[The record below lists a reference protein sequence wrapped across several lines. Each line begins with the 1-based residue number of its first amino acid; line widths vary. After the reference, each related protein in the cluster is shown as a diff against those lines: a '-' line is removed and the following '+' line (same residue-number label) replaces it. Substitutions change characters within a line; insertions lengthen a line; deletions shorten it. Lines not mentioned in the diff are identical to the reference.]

1 MPSRY
6 LSVAAIFLEVKIL
19 GFGSSIEDFFQELLS
34 GCLQKSLSGAY
45 DVITDSVGLLE
56 GKVAETPQQFGGG
69 AVYTALKAISDAA
82 ILPVG
87 VGIMAIIICYDLI
100 SACIDNNN
108 MKEFDTSVFFKFIIK
123 AFVAI
128 YLLNNVFT
136 LCSDVFKLGSSIAG
150 IAFNALFKNANG
162 NSFIGTATGGSLI
175 NSSTGDLLKSEEFK
189 NILSELDISDLFLS
203 CFLSLIVYIVS
214 LAVMIIVL
222 VVVSGRMI
230 EILIYFCAAPI
241 PFGTLTNKEWSNV
254 GFSYIKNIFA
264 LALQG
269 FFIVITLAIYVVL
282 FNANVT
288 NISTNYSSMTS
299 ALFNWICYS
308 VVCCFMLLKTGSISK
323 SILGAH

>member
-1 MPSRY
+1 M
-6 LSVAAIFLEVKIL
+6 
-19 GFGSSIEDFFQELLS
+19 GFGSSIEDFFQDLLS
-34 GCLQKSLSGAY
+34 GVLQKSLSGAY

-56 GKVAETPQQFGGG
+56 GKISETPDQFGGG
-69 AVYTALKAISDAA
+69 GVFTALKAISDAA
-82 ILPVG
+82 ILPIG
-87 VGIMAIIICYDLI
+87 IGIMAIIICYDLI
-100 SACIDNNN
+100 TACIDNNN
-108 MKEFDTSVFFKFIIK
+108 MKDFDTAIFFKFIIK

-128 YLLNNVFT
+128 YLLNNVFS
-136 LCSDVFKLGSSIAG
+136 LCGSIFQLGANIAG
-150 IAFNALFKNANG
+150 VAFNALFKNSNG
-162 NSFIGTATGGSLI
+162 NSFITSGTSESLI
-175 NSSTGDLLKSEEFK
+175 NKSTGELLKSDEFK
-189 NILSELDISDLFLS
+189 NILSELDVSDLFLS
-203 CFLSLIVYIVS
+203 CFLSTIVYIIS

-269 FFIVITLAIYVVL
+269 VFIVITLAIYVVL

-288 NISTNYSSMTS
+288 NIAADYKSMTG

>member
-1 MPSRY
+1 M
-6 LSVAAIFLEVKIL
+6 
-19 GFGSSIEDFFQELLS
+19 GFGSSIEDFFQDLLS
-34 GCLQKSLSGAY
+34 GVLQKSLSGAY

-56 GKVAETPQQFGGG
+56 GKISETPDQFGGG
-69 AVYTALKAISDAA
+69 GVFTALKAISDAA
-82 ILPVG
+82 ILPIG
-87 VGIMAIIICYDLI
+87 IGIMAIIICYDLI
-100 SACIDNNN
+100 TACIDSNN
-108 MKEFDTSVFFKFIIK
+108 MKDFDTAIFFKFIIK

-128 YLLNNVFT
+128 YLLNNVFS
-136 LCSDVFKLGSSIAG
+136 LCGSIFQLGANIAG
-150 IAFNALFKNANG
+150 VAFNALFKNSNG
-162 NSFIGTATGGSLI
+162 NSFITSGTSESLI
-175 NSSTGDLLKSEEFK
+175 NKSTGELLKSDEFK
-189 NILSELDISDLFLS
+189 NILSELDVSDLFLS
-203 CFLSLIVYIVS
+203 CFLSTIVYIIS

-269 FFIVITLAIYVVL
+269 VFIVITLAIYVVL

-288 NISTNYSSMTS
+288 NIAADYKSMTG

>member
-1 MPSRY
+1 M
-6 LSVAAIFLEVKIL
+6 
-19 GFGSSIEDFFQELLS
+19 GFGSSIEDFFQDLLS
-34 GCLQKSLSGAY
+34 GVLQKSLSGAY

-56 GKVAETPQQFGGG
+56 GKISETPDQFGGG
-69 AVYTALKAISDAA
+69 GVFTALKAISDAA
-82 ILPVG
+82 ILPIG
-87 VGIMAIIICYDLI
+87 IGIMAIIICYDLI
-100 SACIDNNN
+100 TACIDSNN
-108 MKEFDTSVFFKFIIK
+108 MKDFDTAIFFKFIIK

-128 YLLNNVFT
+128 YLLNNVFS
-136 LCSDVFKLGSSIAG
+136 LCGSIFQLGANVAG
-150 IAFNALFKNANG
+150 VAFNALFKNSNG
-162 NSFIGTATGGSLI
+162 NSFITSGTSESLI
-175 NSSTGDLLKSEEFK
+175 NKSTGELLKSDEFK
-189 NILSELDISDLFLS
+189 NILSELDVSDLFLS
-203 CFLSLIVYIVS
+203 CFLSTIVYIIS

-269 FFIVITLAIYVVL
+269 VFIVITLAIYVVL

-288 NISTNYSSMTS
+288 NIAADYKSMTG

>member
-1 MPSRY
+1 M
-6 LSVAAIFLEVKIL
+6 
-19 GFGSSIEDFFQELLS
+19 GFGSSIEDFFQDLLS
-34 GCLQKSLSGAY
+34 GVLQKSLSGAY

-56 GKVAETPQQFGGG
+56 GKISETPDQFGGG
-69 AVYTALKAISDAA
+69 GVFTALKAISDAA
-82 ILPVG
+82 ILPIG
-87 VGIMAIIICYDLI
+87 IGIMAIIICYDLI
-100 SACIDNNN
+100 TACIDSNN
-108 MKEFDTSVFFKFIIK
+108 MKDFDTAIFFKFIIK

-128 YLLNNVFT
+128 YLLNNVFS
-136 LCSDVFKLGSSIAG
+136 LCGSIFQLGANIAG
-150 IAFNALFKNANG
+150 VAFNALFKNSNG
-162 NSFIGTATGGSLI
+162 NSFITSGTSGSLI
-175 NSSTGDLLKSEEFK
+175 NKSTGELLKSEEFK
-189 NILSELDISDLFLS
+189 NILSELDVSDLFLS
-203 CFLSLIVYIVS
+203 CFLSTIVYIIS

-269 FFIVITLAIYVVL
+269 VFIVITLAIYVVL

-288 NISTNYSSMTS
+288 NIAADYKSMTG

>member
-1 MPSRY
+1 M
-6 LSVAAIFLEVKIL
+6 
-19 GFGSSIEDFFQELLS
+19 GFGSSIEDFFQDLLS
-34 GCLQKSLSGAY
+34 GVLQKSLSGAY

-56 GKVAETPQQFGGG
+56 GKISETPQQFGGG
-69 AVYTALKAISDAA
+69 GVFTALKAISDAA
-82 ILPVG
+82 ILPIG
-87 VGIMAIIICYDLI
+87 IGIMAIIICYDLI
-100 SACIDNNN
+100 TACIDSNN
-108 MKEFDTSVFFKFIIK
+108 MKDFDTAIFFKFIIK

-128 YLLNNVFT
+128 YLLNNVFS
-136 LCSDVFKLGSSIAG
+136 LCGSIFQLGANIAG
-150 IAFNALFKNANG
+150 VAFNALFKNSNG
-162 NSFIGTATGGSLI
+162 NSFVTSGTNGSLI
-175 NSSTGDLLKSEEFK
+175 NTSTGELLKSEEFK
-189 NILSELDISDLFLS
+189 NILSELDVSDLVLS
-203 CFLSLIVYIVS
+203 CFLSTIVYIIS

-269 FFIVITLAIYVVL
+269 VFIVITLAIYVVL

-288 NISTNYSSMTS
+288 NIAADYKSMTG

>member
-1 MPSRY
+1 M
-6 LSVAAIFLEVKIL
+6 
-19 GFGSSIEDFFQELLS
+19 GFGSSIEDFFQDLLS
-34 GCLQKSLSGAY
+34 GVLQKSLSGAY

-56 GKVAETPQQFGGG
+56 GKISETPQQFGGG
-69 AVYTALKAISDAA
+69 GVFTALKAISDAA
-82 ILPVG
+82 ILPIG
-87 VGIMAIIICYDLI
+87 IGIMAIIICYDLI
-100 SACIDNNN
+100 TACIDSNN
-108 MKEFDTSVFFKFIIK
+108 MKDFDTAIFFKFIIK

-128 YLLNNVFT
+128 YLLNNVFS
-136 LCSDVFKLGSSIAG
+136 LCGSIFQLGANIAG
-150 IAFNALFKNANG
+150 VAFNALFKNSNG
-162 NSFIGTATGGSLI
+162 NSFITSGTSESLI
-175 NSSTGDLLKSEEFK
+175 NKSTGELLKSDEFK
-189 NILSELDISDLFLS
+189 NILSELDVSDLFLS
-203 CFLSLIVYIVS
+203 CFLSTIVYIIS

-230 EILIYFCAAPI
+230 EILIYFCAALI

-269 FFIVITLAIYVVL
+269 VFIVITLAIYVVL

-288 NISTNYSSMTS
+288 NIAADYKSMTG

>member
-1 MPSRY
+1 M
-6 LSVAAIFLEVKIL
+6 
-19 GFGSSIEDFFQELLS
+19 GFGSSIEDFFQDLLS
-34 GCLQKSLSGAY
+34 GVLQKSLSGAY

-56 GKVAETPQQFGGG
+56 GKISETPDQFGGG
-69 AVYTALKAISDAA
+69 GVFTALKAISDAA
-82 ILPVG
+82 ILPIG
-87 VGIMAIIICYDLI
+87 IGIMAIIICYDLI
-100 SACIDNNN
+100 TACIDSNN
-108 MKEFDTSVFFKFIIK
+108 MKDFDTAIFFKFIIK

-128 YLLNNVFT
+128 YLLNNVFS
-136 LCSDVFKLGSSIAG
+136 LCGSIFQLGANVAG
-150 IAFNALFKNANG
+150 VAFNALFKNSNG
-162 NSFIGTATGGSLI
+162 NSFITSGTSESLI
-175 NSSTGDLLKSEEFK
+175 NKSTGELLKSEEFK
-189 NILSELDISDLFLS
+189 NILSELDVSDLFLS
-203 CFLSLIVYIVS
+203 CFLSTIVYIIS

-269 FFIVITLAIYVVL
+269 VFIVITLAIYVVL

-288 NISTNYSSMTS
+288 NIAADYKSMTG

>member
-1 MPSRY
+1 M
-6 LSVAAIFLEVKIL
+6 
-19 GFGSSIEDFFQELLS
+19 GFGSSIEDFFQDLLS
-34 GCLQKSLSGAY
+34 GVLQKSLSGAY

-56 GKVAETPQQFGGG
+56 GKISETPQQFGGG
-69 AVYTALKAISDAA
+69 GVFTALKAISDAA
-82 ILPVG
+82 ILPIG
-87 VGIMAIIICYDLI
+87 IGIMAIIICYDLI
-100 SACIDNNN
+100 TACIDSNN
-108 MKEFDTSVFFKFIIK
+108 MKDFDTAIFFKFIIK

-128 YLLNNVFT
+128 YLLNNVFS
-136 LCSDVFKLGSSIAG
+136 LCGSIFQLGANIAG
-150 IAFNALFKNANG
+150 VAFNALFKNSNG
-162 NSFIGTATGGSLI
+162 NSFITSGTSESLI
-175 NSSTGDLLKSEEFK
+175 NKSTGELLKSEEFK
-189 NILSELDISDLFLS
+189 NILSELDVSDLFLS
-203 CFLSLIVYIVS
+203 CFLSTIVYIIS

-269 FFIVITLAIYVVL
+269 VFIVITLAIYVVL

-288 NISTNYSSMTS
+288 NIAADYKSMTG

>member
-1 MPSRY
+1 M
-6 LSVAAIFLEVKIL
+6 
-19 GFGSSIEDFFQELLS
+19 
-34 GCLQKSLSGAY
+34 
-45 DVITDSVGLLE
+45 ITDSVGLLE
-56 GKVAETPQQFGGG
+56 GKISETPQQFGGG
-69 AVYTALKAISDAA
+69 GVFTALKAISDAA
-82 ILPVG
+82 ILPIG
-87 VGIMAIIICYDLI
+87 IGIMAIIICYDLI
-100 SACIDNNN
+100 TACIDSNN
-108 MKEFDTSVFFKFIIK
+108 MKDFDTAIFFKFIIK

-128 YLLNNVFT
+128 YLLNNVFS
-136 LCSDVFKLGSSIAG
+136 LCGSIFQLGANIAG
-150 IAFNALFKNANG
+150 VAFNALFKNSNG
-162 NSFIGTATGGSLI
+162 NSFITSGTSESLI
-175 NSSTGDLLKSEEFK
+175 NKSTGELLKSEEFK
-189 NILSELDISDLFLS
+189 NILSELDVSDLFLS
-203 CFLSLIVYIVS
+203 CFLSTIVYIIS

-269 FFIVITLAIYVVL
+269 VFIVITLAIYVVL

-288 NISTNYSSMTS
+288 NIAADYKSMTG

>member
-1 MPSRY
+1 M
-6 LSVAAIFLEVKIL
+6 
-19 GFGSSIEDFFQELLS
+19 GFGSSIEDFFQDLLS
-34 GCLQKSLSGAY
+34 GVLQKSLSGAY

-56 GKVAETPQQFGGG
+56 GKISETPDQFGGG
-69 AVYTALKAISDAA
+69 GVFTALKAISDAA
-82 ILPVG
+82 ILPIG
-87 VGIMAIIICYDLI
+87 IGIMAIIICYDLI
-100 SACIDNNN
+100 TACIDSNN
-108 MKEFDTSVFFKFIIK
+108 MKDFDTAIFFKFIIK

-128 YLLNNVFT
+128 YLLNNVFS
-136 LCSDVFKLGSSIAG
+136 LCGSIFQLGANIAG
-150 IAFNALFKNANG
+150 VAFNALFKNSNG
-162 NSFIGTATGGSLI
+162 NSFITSGTSESLI
-175 NSSTGDLLKSEEFK
+175 NKSTGELLKSEEFK
-189 NILSELDISDLFLS
+189 NILSELDVSDLFLS
-203 CFLSLIVYIVS
+203 CFLSTIVYIIS

-269 FFIVITLAIYVVL
+269 VFIVITLAIYVVL

-288 NISTNYSSMTS
+288 NIAADYKSMTG

>member
-1 MPSRY
+1 M
-6 LSVAAIFLEVKIL
+6 
-19 GFGSSIEDFFQELLS
+19 GFGSSIEDFFQDLLS
-34 GCLQKSLSGAY
+34 GVLQKSLSGAY

-56 GKVAETPQQFGGG
+56 GKISETPQQFGGG
-69 AVYTALKAISDAA
+69 GVFTALKAISDAA
-82 ILPVG
+82 ILPIG
-87 VGIMAIIICYDLI
+87 IGIMAIIICYDLI
-100 SACIDNNN
+100 TACIDSNN
-108 MKEFDTSVFFKFIIK
+108 MKDFDTAIFFKFIIK

-128 YLLNNVFT
+128 YLLNNVFS
-136 LCSDVFKLGSSIAG
+136 LCGSIFQLGANIAG
-150 IAFNALFKNANG
+150 VAFNALFKNSNG
-162 NSFIGTATGGSLI
+162 NSFITSGTSGSLI
-175 NSSTGDLLKSEEFK
+175 NKSTGELLKSDEFK
-189 NILSELDISDLFLS
+189 NILSELDVSDLFLS
-203 CFLSLIVYIVS
+203 CFLSTIVYIIS

-269 FFIVITLAIYVVL
+269 VFIVITLAIYVVL

-288 NISTNYSSMTS
+288 NIAADYKSMTG

>member
-1 MPSRY
+1 M
-6 LSVAAIFLEVKIL
+6 
-19 GFGSSIEDFFQELLS
+19 GFGSSIEDFFQDLLS
-34 GCLQKSLSGAY
+34 GVLQKSLSGAY

-56 GKVAETPQQFGGG
+56 GKISETPQQFGGG
-69 AVYTALKAISDAA
+69 GVFTALKAISDAA
-82 ILPVG
+82 ILPIG
-87 VGIMAIIICYDLI
+87 IGIMAIIICYDLI
-100 SACIDNNN
+100 TACIDSNN
-108 MKEFDTSVFFKFIIK
+108 MKDFDTAIFFKFIIK

-128 YLLNNVFT
+128 YLLNNVFS
-136 LCSDVFKLGSSIAG
+136 LCGSIFQLGANIAG
-150 IAFNALFKNANG
+150 VAFNALFKNSNG
-162 NSFIGTATGGSLI
+162 NSFVTSGTNGSLI
-175 NSSTGDLLKSEEFK
+175 NTSTGELLKSEEFK
-189 NILSELDISDLFLS
+189 NILSELDVSDLVLS
-203 CFLSLIVYIVS
+203 CFLSTIVYIIS

-269 FFIVITLAIYVVL
+269 VFIVITLAIYVVL

-288 NISTNYSSMTS
+288 NIAADYKSMTS

>member
-1 MPSRY
+1 M
-6 LSVAAIFLEVKIL
+6 
-19 GFGSSIEDFFQELLS
+19 GFGSSIEDFFQDLLS
-34 GCLQKSLSGAY
+34 GVLQKSLSGAY

-56 GKVAETPQQFGGG
+56 GKISETPQQFGGG
-69 AVYTALKAISDAA
+69 GVFTALKAISDAA
-82 ILPVG
+82 ILPIG
-87 VGIMAIIICYDLI
+87 IGIMAIIICYDLI
-100 SACIDNNN
+100 TACIDSNN
-108 MKEFDTSVFFKFIIK
+108 MKDFDTAIFFKFIIK

-128 YLLNNVFT
+128 YLLNNVFS
-136 LCSDVFKLGSSIAG
+136 LCGSIFQLGANVAG
-150 IAFNALFKNANG
+150 VAFNALFKNSNG
-162 NSFIGTATGGSLI
+162 NSFITSGTSGSLI
-175 NSSTGDLLKSEEFK
+175 NKSTGELLKSEEFK
-189 NILSELDISDLFLS
+189 NILSELDVSDLFLS
-203 CFLSLIVYIVS
+203 CFLSTIVYIIS

-269 FFIVITLAIYVVL
+269 VFIVITLAIYVVL

-288 NISTNYSSMTS
+288 NIAADYKSMTG

>member
-1 MPSRY
+1 M
-6 LSVAAIFLEVKIL
+6 
-19 GFGSSIEDFFQELLS
+19 GFGSSIEDFFQDLLS
-34 GCLQKSLSGAY
+34 GVLQKSLSGAY

-56 GKVAETPQQFGGG
+56 GKISETPQQFGGG
-69 AVYTALKAISDAA
+69 GVFTALKAISDAA
-82 ILPVG
+82 ILPIG
-87 VGIMAIIICYDLI
+87 IGIMAIIICYDLI
-100 SACIDNNN
+100 TACIDSNN
-108 MKEFDTSVFFKFIIK
+108 MKDFDTAIFFKFIIK

-128 YLLNNVFT
+128 YLLNNVFS
-136 LCSDVFKLGSSIAG
+136 LCGSIFQLGANIAG
-150 IAFNALFKNANG
+150 VAFNALFKNSNG
-162 NSFIGTATGGSLI
+162 NSFITSGTSESLI
-175 NSSTGDLLKSEEFK
+175 NKSTGELLKSDEFK
-189 NILSELDISDLFLS
+189 NILSELDVSDLFLS
-203 CFLSLIVYIVS
+203 CFLSTIVYIIS

-269 FFIVITLAIYVVL
+269 VFIVITLAIYVVL

-288 NISTNYSSMTS
+288 NIAADYKSMTG

>member
-1 MPSRY
+1 M
-6 LSVAAIFLEVKIL
+6 
-19 GFGSSIEDFFQELLS
+19 GFGSSIEDFFQDLLS
-34 GCLQKSLSGAY
+34 GVLQKSLSGAY

-56 GKVAETPQQFGGG
+56 GKISETPQQFGGG
-69 AVYTALKAISDAA
+69 GVFTALKAISDAA
-82 ILPVG
+82 ILPIG
-87 VGIMAIIICYDLI
+87 IGIMAIIICYDLI
-100 SACIDNNN
+100 TACIDSNN
-108 MKEFDTSVFFKFIIK
+108 MKDFDTAIFFKFIIK

-128 YLLNNVFT
+128 YLLNNVFS
-136 LCSDVFKLGSSIAG
+136 LCGSIFQLGANVAG
-150 IAFNALFKNANG
+150 VAFNALFKNSNG
-162 NSFIGTATGGSLI
+162 NSFITSGTSESLI
-175 NSSTGDLLKSEEFK
+175 NKSTGELLKSDEFK
-189 NILSELDISDLFLS
+189 NILSELDVSDLFLS
-203 CFLSLIVYIVS
+203 CFLSTIVYIIS

-269 FFIVITLAIYVVL
+269 VFIVITLAIYVVL

-288 NISTNYSSMTS
+288 NIAADYKSMTG